1 MGRRAIVL
9 LVALILAGLAA
20 WAVWNFLQNVADEA
34 AAGQEIVTVFV
45 AGSNGIAEGAE
56 GDILVS
62 GYDSDGRC
70 QDADVLLADAANCT
84 IKKDTDQR
92 EDVPDDVIDSE
103 EKLRQVLNG
112 KLAAGPLSAGSLL
125 TAAQWVEV
133 TVDVIPLS
141 EQIPSGKQAITIST
155 SNVQGI
161 NGFVEAGDRI
171 NMIISLDIEFEQIPV
186 DFEGVTLPD
195 AGTGADGGTT
205 TDPAASETVVI
216 TYTRY
221 VLQGLPVLAA
231 GREVRPDQDASPT
244 VDAGEDTTTEGDATA
259 EQPAEDTGNSTVF
272 TLEVTPD
279 QAERIVYAFQNGSI
293 WLTLV
298 PTDFV
303 EVETDGVVI
312 DNLFGGDLIEEIFG
326 GLETTTP

>member
-1 MGRRAIVL
+1 
-9 LVALILAGLAA
+9 VALILAGLAA
-20 WAVWNFLQNVADEA
+20 WAVWNFLQNVEKEA
-34 AAGQEIVTVFV
+34 KEGQEIVTVFV

-84 IKKDTDQR
+84 IKQDTDQK
-92 EDVPDDVIDSE
+92 EDVPADAIDSE
-103 EKLRQVLNG
+103 EKLRTVLNG
-112 KLAAGPLSAGSLL
+112 KVAAGPISAGSILN
-125 TAAQWVEV
+125 AAQWVEV

-155 SNVQGI
+155 SNIQGI

-171 NMIISLDIEFEQIPV
+171 NMIITVDIEFEQIPV

-195 AGTGADGGTT
+195 PGTGDEGTT
-205 TDPAASETVVI
+205 TDPEATDTIVV

-231 GREVRPDQDASPT
+231 GREIRPDEDAPPT
-244 VDAGEDTTTEGDATA
+244 VDAGTETGTEGGGTTD
-259 EQPAEDTGNSTVF
+259 QPAEEDTGNSTVF

-279 QAERIVYAFQNGSI
+279 QAERIVYAFENGSI

-312 DNLFGGDLIEEIFG
+312 DNLFGGDLVEQIFG
-326 GLETTTP
+326 SLETTNP

>member
-20 WAVWNFLQNVADEA
+20 WAVWNFLQNVEKEA
-34 AAGQEIVTVFV
+34 KEGQEIVTVFV
-45 AGSNGIAEGAE
+45 AGNNGIAEGAE

-62 GYDSDGRC
+62 SYDSDARC
-70 QDADVLLADAANCT
+70 QDEDLLLTDVANCT
-84 IKKDTDQR
+84 IKKDTDQK
-92 EDVPDDVIDSE
+92 EDVPADAIDSE
-103 EKLRQVLNG
+103 EKLRTALNG
-112 KLAAGPLSAGSLL
+112 RVAAGPISAGSVL

-133 TVDVIPLS
+133 SVDVIPLS

-171 NMIISLDIEFEQIPV
+171 NMIITLDIEFDQIPV

-195 AGTGADGGTT
+195 PGTEGGEGGTT
-205 TDPAASETVVI
+205 TAGQTETIVI

-221 VLQGLPVLAA
+221 VLQGIPVLAT
-231 GREVRPDQDASPT
+231 GRDVRPDEEAPPT
-244 VDAGEDTTTEGDATA
+244 VDAGTTGTTVPGEAT
-259 EQPAEDTGNSTVF
+259 PEDTGNSTVF

-279 QAERIVYAFQNGSI
+279 QAERIVYAFENGSI

-312 DNLFGGDLIEEIFG
+312 DNLFGGDLVDEIFG
-326 GLETTTP
+326 ALNQGN

>member
-20 WAVWNFLQNVADEA
+20 WAVWNFLQNVEKEA
-34 AAGQEIVTVFV
+34 KEGQEIVTVFV

-56 GDILVS
+56 GNILVS

-70 QDADVLLADAANCT
+70 QDPDVLLADAANCT
-84 IKKDTDQR
+84 IKKDTDQK
-92 EDVPDDVIDSE
+92 EDVPADVIDSE
-103 EKLRQVLNG
+103 EKLRTILNG
-112 KLAAGPLSAGSLL
+112 KVAAGPISAGSILN
-125 TAAQWVEV
+125 AAQWVEV

-171 NMIISLDIEFEQIPV
+171 NMIITLDIEFEQIPV
-186 DFEGVTLPD
+186 DFDGVTLPD
-195 AGTGADGGTT
+195 PAGGDEGGTAPVEDET
-205 TDPAASETVVI
+205 ETVVV

-231 GREVRPDQDASPT
+231 GREIRPDDDAPPT
-244 VDAGEDTTTEGDATA
+244 VDAGDEDPAAEG
-259 EQPAEDTGNSTVF
+259 EQTPEEDTGNSTVF

-279 QAERIVYAFQNGSI
+279 QAERIVYAFENGSI

-326 GLETTTP
+326 NLETTTP

>member
-56 GDILVS
+56 GNILVS

-84 IKKDTDQR
+84 VKKDTDQR
-92 EDVPDDVIDSE
+92 EDVPEDVIDSE

-112 KLAAGPLSAGSLL
+112 KVAAGPVSAGSIL
-125 TAAQWVEV
+125 TAAQWVAV

-155 SNVQGI
+155 SNVQGV

-171 NMIISLDIEFEQIPV
+171 NMIITLDIEFEQIPV
-186 DFEGVTLPD
+186 DFGGVTLPD
-195 AGTGADGGTT
+195 AGTGADDGTT
-205 TDPAASETVVI
+205 ETAETQTVVV

-231 GREVRPDQDASPT
+231 GREVRPDEDAPPT
-244 VDAGEDTTTEGDATA
+244 VDAGTDEIEGEEAA
-259 EQPAEDTGNSTVF
+259 PAEDPANSTVF

-279 QAERIVYAFQNGSI
+279 QAERIVYAFENGSI

-326 GLETTTP
+326 NLETTTP